1 MGNKI
6 NGNGNDDLFSRDNY
20 DDGFELS
27 SNSGGSYD
35 LDNFDDGI
43 SPDNKRQPESGDNF
57 DKTGDRRKS
66 RVNSDSRQKNPAAD
80 YGDGFDS
87 QTGEDKAEQKPEN
100 EYNDDYSI
108 SSVSKAKRTY
118 NNANAHNNMSGSKKP
133 HKKKGSFKIAV
144 VLAVLAV
151 ICLIAA
157 VIFAFSKCSIGKGG
171 NTAATAPTTQRV
183 TTAPVTQQITDAPV
197 YTEPEQTEPQPTEPV
212 YTEPVQTE
220 PQPTEP
226 VYTEPQPT
234 EPQPTEPVYTEPV
247 QTEPEYTE
255 PQYEEPQTEVV
266 DGE

>member
-1 MGNKI
+1 MRDKF
-6 NGNGNDDLFSRDNY
+6 NGNNDDLFSRDNY
-20 DDGFELS
+20 DDGFEFAG
-27 SNSGGSYD
+27 NSGGSYD
-35 LDNFDDGI
+35 LENFDDDI
-43 SPDNKRQPESGDNF
+43 SFDNKRQPESGENY
-57 DKTGDRRKS
+57 DKIVNRRKS
-66 RVNSDSRQKNPAAD
+66 GVNADSRQDNPAAD

-100 EYNDDYSI
+100 VYDDDYS
-108 SSVSKAKRTY
+108 SSGMSKAKRTY
-118 NNANAHNNMSGSKKP
+118 NNANAHNNMSGGKKP

-171 NTAATAPTTQRV
+171 NTETTVPTTQRV

-197 YTEPEQTEPQPTEPV
+197 YTEPEPTEPE
-212 YTEPVQTE
+212 YTEPEQTEPVQTE
-220 PQPTEP
+220 PEPTEP

-234 EPQPTEPVYTEPV
+234 EPQPTEPEYTEPV